1 MEKQVYYRVH
11 NIPPLA
17 PINSQ
22 LNPVQAIQP
31 YLCKIHFN
39 SLGLS
44 SGRFLSGFP
53 TNTLYSLLFSPIRT
67 TRSDH
72 PIFLHFMTLLISGEE

>member
-1 MEKQVYYRVH
+1 METKVYYRVH
-11 NIPPLA
+11 NSPPLV

-31 YLCKIHFN
+31 YFGKIHFN

-53 TNTLYSLLFSPIRT
+53 TKTLYSFLFSPYVPHAPTI
-67 TRSDH
+67 SSS
-72 PIFLHFMTLLISGEE
+72 LISWPY